1 MRYSKPEDFA
11 NLTLKE
17 HSETVEI
24 DTSDEC
30 RLASLSMARQAA
42 RSIDIVS
49 RHLDPLVY
57 DNREFE
63 EALSDLV
70 VGSNRAKVRILVLQP
85 DALVKQGHRL
95 LTLTQRLSSYMD
107 MRVPA
112 REHKDYNAA
121 FMVVDEIGSIY
132 RSHADR
138 YEGLVRFNDRA
149 AAMELERQF
158 EEMWT
163 GAVADANLR
172 RTYL

>member
-1 MRYSKPEDFA
+1 MHYSKPEDFLS
-11 NLTLKE
+11 LTLKE
-17 HSETVEI
+17 FSETVEI
-24 DTSDEC
+24 DTSDAC

-49 RHLDPLVY
+49 RNLDPPVY
-57 DNREFE
+57 DNQEFE
-63 EALSDLV
+63 DALSDLV
-70 VGSNRAKVRILVLQP
+70 VGSSRARVRILVLKP

-95 LTLTQRLSSYMD
+95 LGLTQRLTSYME

-112 REHKDYNAA
+112 REHRDYNAA
-121 FMVVDEIGSIY
+121 FLVVDEIGSIY
-132 RSHADR
+132 RSHSDR
-138 YEGLVRFNDRA
+138 YEGMVKFNDRV

-163 GAVADANLR
+163 SAVADANLR